1 MVQGRHPFT
10 PELLL
15 ILGYARLPLECCPL
29 SSRPRRL
36 PVWHCQ
42 ALPHLPPRSL
52 VLTFTSFLKSRVF
65 PHAPLAHSL
74 TACFPELAALCL
86 CVGWGRRRGISRG
99 PSLGRRRGISR
110 EPSLVNGQCI
120 WETLC
125 VVMTLFPS
133 VGSCAQDVSLGS
145 FRNLPPRPLLTVP
158 WATFPMGL
166 SFLAQKRRG
175 HVCRPG
181 LELYGISSDFT
192 YFHTYTYMH
201 YLLPLLLIICLLIIR

>member
-1 MVQGRHPFT
+1 M
-10 PELLL
+10 
-15 ILGYARLPLECCPL
+15 L
-29 SSRPRRL
+29 SSQQP
-36 PVWHCQ
+36 
-42 ALPHLPPRSL
+42 ALPPACLALPGPP
-52 VLTFTSFLKSRVF
+52 T
-65 PHAPLAHSL
+65 
-74 TACFPELAALCL
+74 LAATFPGIDLHQL
-86 CVGWGRRRGISRG
+86 SEISRLS
-99 PSLGRRRGISR
+99 PCAARPQPHSVLSRTCSSVPVRGVGETEGHFKGAQS
-110 EPSLVNGQCI
+110 
-120 WETLC
+120 WETEGHFKGAQSCKRSMHLGNALC
-125 VVMTLFPS
+125 CDDSVPS

-192 YFHTYTYMH
+192 IFILTYTYMH